1 MPLIDCEIELIL
13 TWSKNWVLADM
24 ALRNAGNNN
33 NPPTIAAHTG
43 LEFQITDTKLYDLVV
58 TLSQKIIAK
67 FQKN

>member
-33 NPPTIAAHTG
+33 NPPTIAAHAG

-67 FQKN
+67 F